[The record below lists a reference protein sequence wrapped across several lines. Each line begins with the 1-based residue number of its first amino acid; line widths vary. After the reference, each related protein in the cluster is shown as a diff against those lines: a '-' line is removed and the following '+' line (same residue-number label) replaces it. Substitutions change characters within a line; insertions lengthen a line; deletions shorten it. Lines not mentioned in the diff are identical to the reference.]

1 MRGCGRVEGMR
12 SGKEELKERGWEWE
26 REREREKKRRIGNQV
41 ASC

>member
-12 SGKEELKERGWEWE
+12 SGKEEVKGSGSE
-26 REREREKKRRIGNQV
+26 RERERERKRRIGNQV